1 MGIPGYYDVGIN
13 ESSILLV
20 HFEDAGDDVGF
31 EDGLDEPF
39 MSQ

>member
-1 MGIPGYYDVGIN
+1 MMFLYYKVY
-13 ESSILLV
+13 SLLLFV
-20 HFEDAGDDVGF
+20 HFEDADDDVGF